1 MSADDDRPRD
11 DSGDSGNPGDSGGPG
26 SRAGQ
31 TARTAPKRD
40 RLLAASAGL
49 MARQGFGQTSIRN
62 VASETGFS
70 LGGMYYYFENK
81 EDLLFQIQERTFSA
95 LLELQ
100 EAALREGGGA
110 ERCLRRLVRNHLE
123 YFTEHFA
130 ELKVCTFELE
140 SLQGERFE
148 AIAALRRRYYQCLA
162 DVVADLGG
170 LDQDDPADRERTR
183 HLALFIFGMLNWIFM
198 WFSPERDV
206 PAADLGAEMIDLILN
221 GLGHAPAGRS

>member
-1 MSADDDRPRD
+1 MSSGSEHSRD
-11 DSGDSGNPGDSGGPG
+11 GSGNSGN
-26 SRAGQ
+26 RAGR

-49 MARQGFGQTSIRN
+49 MARRGFGQTSIRN

-100 EAALREGGGA
+100 EAALKDGGGA
-110 ERCLRRLVRNHLE
+110 EENLRRLVRNHLE
-123 YFTEHFA
+123 YFTEHFN

-148 AIAALRRRYYQCLA
+148 SIAELRRRYYQCLA
-162 DVVADLGG
+162 DVVAELKG
-170 LDQDDPADRERTR
+170 LDADETADAERIR
-183 HLALFIFGMLNWIFM
+183 HLTLFVFGMLNWIFM
-198 WFSPERDV
+198 WFSPERDEPV
-206 PAADLGAEMIDLILN
+206 AHLGEEMIDLVLN
-221 GLGHAPAGRS
+221 GLGDAPASGA